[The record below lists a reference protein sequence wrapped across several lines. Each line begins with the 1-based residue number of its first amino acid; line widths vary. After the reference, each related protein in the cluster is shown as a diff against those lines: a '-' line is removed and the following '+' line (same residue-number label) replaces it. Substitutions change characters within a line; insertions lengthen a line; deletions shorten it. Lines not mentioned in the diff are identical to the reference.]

1 LHIFQGCLIGLHK
14 NKGDSYQS
22 GHAEDCSP
30 ANACKVFATKVFE
43 LLKTDKGKQI
53 IRSGWKGAGIIKAV
67 HDARNIN
74 TAADLADPFSRL

>member
-1 LHIFQGCLIGLHK
+1 MIHIK
-14 NKGDSYQS
+14 VDTRKTVVRPM
-22 GHAEDCSP
+22 HAKSL
-30 ANACKVFATKVFE
+30 TKVFE